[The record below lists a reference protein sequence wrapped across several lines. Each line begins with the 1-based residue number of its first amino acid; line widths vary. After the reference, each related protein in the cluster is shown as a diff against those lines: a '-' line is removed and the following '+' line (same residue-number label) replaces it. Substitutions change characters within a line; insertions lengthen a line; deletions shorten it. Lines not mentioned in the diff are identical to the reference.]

1 MVHYSG
7 KKIKIVKKRKN
18 IIIKI
23 IGIGLLLLFI
33 QFTFPIFHFKEDS
46 KNEQKMNP
54 SSSFEIDTPEIK
66 SVKPKQDDLK
76 SFQKKE
82 KSFEKINKVDKN
94 KKIISIKSLNELPK
108 IKIAKEDKKEEY
120 QQVQIGKS
128 SEIINPKSG
137 KLSEVEKE
145 ISSKMGSIP
154 NNEIS
159 ELHIAI
165 ENFRNTP
172 HPLLDTKEKEKI
184 IKEILSKEEEDS
196 VKRWILKKRTGF

>member
-1 MVHYSG
+1 
-7 KKIKIVKKRKN
+7 
-18 IIIKI
+18 
-23 IGIGLLLLFI
+23 
-33 QFTFPIFHFKEDS
+33 
-46 KNEQKMNP
+46 MNP

-94 KKIISIKSLNELPK
+94 KKIISNKSLNELPK
-108 IKIAKEDKKEEY
+108 VKIAKEDKKEEY